1 MEITD
6 IKLPE
11 GFEAKFEGKTLVVTK
26 ADENLDTW
34 EKCVKY
40 VKEVEYQ
47 DVNCYTENVI
57 IGEDYTEEATDH
69 NLVPKG
75 YSKKFLALMQLI
87 ICRNA
92 WWKKY
97 DCGINENTSII
108 YSITHNKRGSI
119 VLDWNGDCTYTLN
132 FNNKEVRDKFAS
144 TFKDL
149 IEQAK
154 DLL

>member
-11 GFEAKFEGKTLVVTK
+11 GFEAKFEGKTLVITK
-26 ADENLDTW
+26 AEEKLDTW

-47 DVNCYTENVI
+47 DVNCYINDVI
-57 IGEDYTEEATDH
+57 IGEDYKEEAADH
-69 NLVPKG
+69 NVVPKG

-97 DCGINENTSII
+97 NCGINKDTSTI
-108 YSITHNKRGSI
+108 YSITYSKEGHI
-119 VLDWNGDCTYTLN
+119 VLDWNGNYTYTLS

-149 IEQAK
+149 IKQAK
-154 DLL
+154 DLI

>member
-26 ADENLDTW
+26 AEENLDTW
-34 EKCVKY
+34 EKCVRY
-40 VKEVEYQ
+40 LKEFEYIALDCDIQ
-47 DVNCYTENVI
+47 GVI
-57 IGEDYTEEATDH
+57 VDKDYEEDAIDH
-69 NLVPKG
+69 DFIPKDYG
-75 YSKKFLALMQLI
+75 KQLLALMQLI
-87 ICRNA
+87 VCRNA

-97 DCGINENTSII
+97 DCGIDENTPILYTI
-108 YSITHNKRGSI
+108 VYNKYGEI
-119 VLDWNGDCTYTLN
+119 VLDWNHDTKRILA
-132 FNNKEVRDKFAS
+132 FNDKDVRVRFYS